1 MPVQDLRT
9 GDLTQ
14 NNSYQTKATAFPY
27 TKVAVADLGN
37 ASHPVNQTYLSGKQ
51 DGAGV
56 VGDDQRADVV
66 RPKGVSGGLDQRV
79 RCHGDDIRGAGTRY
93 VRGEFEPPILEYSTE
108 ESEAWQSFLPEVAV
122 SLEKTDLL

>member
-1 MPVQDLRT
+1 MPVT

-56 VGDDQRADVV
+56 VGDDYSLYIATGSASTDTWVLAGGDGTGDVT
-66 RPKGVSGGLDQRV
+66 P
-79 RCHGDDIRGAGTRY
+79 A
-93 VRGEFEPPILEYSTE
+93 
-108 ESEAWQSFLPEVAV
+108 
-122 SLEKTDLL
+122 